1 MRFPNS
7 LPNGQS
13 LLVGL
18 PGGNIGVSSV
28 CWQNHWENNC
38 KLLLV
43 PRPERGFLGWDSPPK
58 SPYLTRFRNMLWGSM
73 FFFSLCHI
81 PWSVPPQQQKTW
93 GKSPLQPWTQKSHRS
108 TMISSPFSNLHRK
121 NEWPLYLKNH
131 PKLEIRKKSSEPS
144 KIETHVHFQLRRGVS
159 TMKKFNPQELR
170 SCSCTDKSAAWSCWG
185 MQRSPFWIADWWLI
199 YHYNLQI

>member
-73 FFFSLCHI
+73 CFFSPSAIFHGQFPPNNKKHGANHLFNLELKKVTGQL
-81 PWSVPPQQQKTW
+81 WSLHLFQIYTEKMNDRFTSKIIQNW
-93 GKSPLQPWTQKSHRS
+93 KSV
-108 TMISSPFSNLHRK
+108 K
-121 NEWPLYLKNH
+121 NHLNH
-131 PKLEIRKKSSEPS
+131 PKS
-144 KIETHVHFQLRRGVS
+144 KPMSTFNCGVVYRRWKNSTPRNWGHAAARISQQPGAVGGCNVRHFG
-159 TMKKFNPQELR
+159 
-170 SCSCTDKSAAWSCWG
+170 
-185 MQRSPFWIADWWLI
+185 
-199 YHYNLQI
+199 